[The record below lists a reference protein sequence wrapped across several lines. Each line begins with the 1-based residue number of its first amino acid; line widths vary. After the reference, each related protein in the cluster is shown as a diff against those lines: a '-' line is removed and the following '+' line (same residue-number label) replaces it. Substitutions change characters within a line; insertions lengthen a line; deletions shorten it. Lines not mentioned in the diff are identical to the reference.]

1 MHKGRKCIQII
12 WDHLK
17 KNSFLLK
24 TTKNARYVRS
34 LGKNLILGHTQ
45 SLKQVLRVVRCAK
58 NTAHGPKKMEIPRG
72 IRKKCFLCRKSAI
85 LSVTWKFYG

>member
-12 WDHLK
+12 WDLLK

-34 LGKNLILGHTQ
+34 LRKKPDLGAYTEA
-45 SLKQVLRVVRCAK
+45 KKGVVR
-58 NTAHGPKKMEIPRG
+58 GDVR
-72 IRKKCFLCRKSAI
+72 
-85 LSVTWKFYG
+85 